1 MKVHALKLFC
11 FIVLSLLE
19 ASRCFCSQKYIMYQ
33 KLLPR
38 KDLAATS
45 IYLLGCALGN
55 TEL

>member
-19 ASRCFCSQKYIMYQ
+19 ASPCFYSQKYIMYQ

-45 IYLLGCALGN
+45 VYLLGCALGN